1 MVIAQSVMKE
11 NGLAI
16 GMDFGSSQV
25 KIGLV
30 FQGHV
35 IDRASAIPVREF
47 DDPEGLI
54 QAMLRV
60 VGELRERHPGV
71 VGLGLGVPGFVD
83 FERGLIH
90 EMTHV
95 PGWVSVPIRRM
106 LEERTGLPVVVDN
119 RANCMAIAEWR
130 CGAARGLRDVV
141 FVNVQTGVGGAV
153 IAGGRLIRGSR
164 HGAGEIGQT
173 SVDWRGEAGKYG
185 NFGALENQIGLEALE
200 ASARAAYTAAGID
213 APAQDRTLAGL
224 IQAAHRA
231 DPVALEIWNTAGR
244 ILAASLANCCWLLNP
259 EAVVIGGCLTRA
271 GDLLFQPLREQIHR
285 QLSDPFREHLMVLP
299 ASLGVDSGVVG
310 AAALASESLRISI

>member
-1 MVIAQSVMKE
+1 MKE
-11 NGLAI
+11 HGLAI

-35 IDRASAIPVREF
+35 IDRAPAISVREF
-47 DDPEGLI
+47 DGPDDLI
-54 QAMLRV
+54 EAMLAG

-71 VGLGLGVPGFVD
+71 VALGLGVPGFVD
-83 FERGLIH
+83 GERGLIH
-90 EMTHV
+90 EVTHV
-95 PGWVSVPIRRM
+95 PGWVSVPIRRI
-106 LEERTGLPVVVDN
+106 LETRTGLPVVVDN

-173 SVDWRGEAGKYG
+173 SVDWRGEPWKYG
-185 NFGALENQIGLEALE
+185 NFGALEQHIGREALE
-200 ASARAAYTAAGID
+200 AAARFAYLEAGVEM
-213 APAQDRTLAGL
+213 PAQGLTLTGL
-224 IQAAHRA
+224 IQSAHRG
-231 DPVALEIWNTAGR
+231 DPVALGVWDS
-244 ILAASLANCCWLLNP
+244 AARVLSTSLANCCWLLNP
-259 EAVVIGGCLTRA
+259 EAIVVGGCLTRA

-285 QLSDPFREHLMVLP
+285 QLSEPFREHLMVLP
-299 ASLGVDSGVVG
+299 AALVADSGVVG
-310 AAALASESLRISI
+310 AAALALESLRISI